1 MKRICSLLVAGAL
14 VFPLVI
20 PSAGA
25 AEAAPATLEE
35 TAPAAAQAA
44 SSTPCGRMGRSSSPA
59 TPGTTPGRK
68 TGPSPTI
75 CSTASAR

>member
-25 AEAAPATLEE
+25 AEAAPATL
-35 TAPAAAQAA
+35 
-44 SSTPCGRMGRSSSPA
+44 
-59 TPGTTPGRK
+59 
-68 TGPSPTI
+68 
-75 CSTASAR
+75 